1 MQLSPPAG
9 FGFLPSL
16 TALVCIFAGAL
27 PARARLGES
36 REECAARYGPAIAE
50 VAPLL
55 QAANCAVFMK
65 GEIRI
70 RIEFLNN
77 KASFLS
83 FSRPGLRQDDRQV
96 ILEANAGTLVWS
108 PPSEFLGRLC
118 WTAPAN
124 AKEPARHAAAYAAT
138 DNNFLDIATDEWAKA
153 MKAQQAVQFAVQ
165 PLAPSASAT
174 TKSPSATPPAAPG
187 SNPATAAPQKEKLDG
202 F

>member
-9 FGFLPSL
+9 FGFLPLL
-16 TALVCIFAGAL
+16 TALAGVFFSAL
-27 PARARLGES
+27 PARARLGET
-36 REECAARYGPAIAE
+36 REECTARYGPAIAD

-55 QAANCAVFMK
+55 ETANCAVFMK
-65 GEIRI
+65 GEIRV
-70 RIEFLNN
+70 RIEFLDN
-77 KASFLS
+77 KAAFLS

-124 AKEPARHAAAYAAT
+124 AKEPARHATAYSAT
-138 DNNFLDIATDEWAKA
+138 DNNFLDMATDEWAKA
-153 MKAQQAVQFAVQ
+153 MKAQQAIQFSVQ
-165 PLAPSASAT
+165 PQAPSSST
-174 TKSPSATPPAAPG
+174 PKSPGPNPAAAPG
-187 SNPATAAPQKEKLDG
+187 SVPGTAAPQKAKLDG